1 MTISEDREGWKSA
14 LRKRLH
20 AERNALALADRER
33 LSEAIVGSIL
43 ALDEYRRARTV
54 LGYMTF
60 GSELMTGAFAD
71 DALKSGK
78 ILVLPFVRR
87 ADNRLGLYRVRDLGA
102 DLAPGPWGI
111 LQPRPDNCE
120 PVELSA
126 VDFVLV
132 PGLGFNAKGDRLGYG
147 RGYYDRL
154 LAGRRPGTALVAGA
168 FHLQVVDRIP
178 VEAHDVHVDKVV
190 SERSTFVRDRR

>member
-1 MTISEDREGWKSA
+1 MTSTEDQEAWKGD

-20 AERNALALADRER
+20 AERNALAPEERER
-33 LSEAIVGSIL
+33 YSEAIVGSIL
-43 ALDEYRRARTV
+43 ALDAYRTARTV

-71 DALKSGK
+71 DALRAGK
-78 ILVLPFVRR
+78 ILVLPLMRR
-87 ADNRLGLYRVRDLGA
+87 AENLLGLYRVRDLGA

-111 LQPRPDNCE
+111 RQPRPDTCE
-120 PVELSA
+120 PVDLSA

-154 LAGRRPGTALVAGA
+154 LAGRRPDTALVAGA

-178 VEAHDVHVDKVV
+178 VEAHDVRIDRVV
-190 SERSTFVRDRR
+190 TEQAEFLRDRR

>member
-1 MTISEDREGWKSA
+1 MTISEDTEVWKSA

-20 AERNALALADRER
+20 AERNALAPEDRER
-33 LSEAIVGSIL
+33 LSAAIVGSIL
-43 ALDEYRRARTV
+43 ALDEYREARTV

-60 GSELMTGAFAD
+60 GSELMTGAFAA
-71 DALKSGK
+71 DALKAGK
-78 ILVLPFVRR
+78 VLVLPFVQR
-87 ADNRLGLYRVRDLGA
+87 AENRLGLYRVRDLGA

-111 LQPRPDNCE
+111 RQPRPGTCE
-120 PVELSA
+120 PVELSG

-154 LAGRRPGTALVAGA
+154 LAGRRAGTALVAGA

-178 VEAHDVHVDKVV
+178 VEAHDVRIDMLV
-190 SERSTFVRDRR
+190 SERSTFVRDGR